1 LNSDQVC
8 TPKRKEAA
16 MMINGSRR
24 HDKDVD
30 QRFAELP
37 WDEQTTRWQEIDQS
51 LPAEHLV
58 RQIDEAVEELKLTE
72 LYATYSGRGSKALRP
87 DMLLRLVL
95 YERQRGRQSPVQWYR
110 DSRENEPVQWL
121 LFGMKPSRAVLYEFA
136 NRISEFL
143 DAWNEQVLRKA
154 QDKGIHIGERVALDG
169 TLVAALASRHRLLNQ
184 KTLTDRLEAL
194 QQAVSADQGGQMVE
208 ICPRWMAKH
217 PETREDQHMRYRV
230 AQTRMDQLQAENAKR
245 TSSKRKKPEKVV
257 VSASEPEAIIGRD
270 KLKVFRPMYNVQL
283 MYDLDSAFI
292 TSYEV
297 FAQQNDA
304 GTIGLILERCMELTG
319 RKPLAALADS
329 AYAGGP
335 DLALCEQAGV
345 TLYAPVSKNDFSE
358 AKRRKKKTPQ
368 IPKREFTWLAAE
380 NTYLCPQGQLLVP
393 EKTTSLDRSNG
404 RSSLQTTYRCPPE
417 HCMECPRRQDCT
429 PAPEKG
435 RSVSRQEHEDLLEIL
450 RARMETQEAKELYK
464 LRRQTI
470 ELRYADLKEHRKLRR
485 FHGYGMRHAR
495 AEIGTSV
502 LSYNL
507 LILHKNLK
515 SVERTARPMRIPEKV
530 LS

>member
-1 LNSDQVC
+1 
-8 TPKRKEAA
+8 
-16 MMINGSRR
+16 MMINGSGR
-24 HDKDVD
+24 HGKDAD
-30 QRFAELP
+30 QCFAELP

-58 RQIDEAVEELKLTE
+58 RQIDEAVKELE
-72 LYATYSGRGSKALRP
+72 LMALCATYSGRGSKALRP
-87 DMLLRLVL
+87 DILLRLVL
-95 YERQRGRQSPVQWYR
+95 YERQAGRLSPIQWFR

-121 LFGMKPSRAVLYEFA
+121 LFGMKPSRAALYEFA

-143 DAWNEQVLRKA
+143 DAWNEQVLRKS
-154 QDKGIHIGERVALDG
+154 QNSGIYMGERVALDG

-184 KTLTDRLEAL
+184 KTLTDKLEAL
-194 QQAVSADQGGQMVE
+194 QQAVSADQSGQMIE
-208 ICPRWMAKH
+208 NRPGWMAKH
-217 PETREDQHMRYRV
+217 PHTREDQLQRYRL
-230 AQTRMDQLQAENAKR
+230 AQKRMDQLQAENAKR
-245 TSSKRKKPEKVV
+245 RSSKRKKPEKVV
-257 VSASEPEAIIGRD
+257 VSASEPEAVIGRD

-304 GTIGLILERCMELTG
+304 GTIGPMLEHCMELTG
-319 RKPLAALADS
+319 RKPSLALADA

-335 DLALCEQAGV
+335 DLELCEQAVV

-358 AKRRKKKTPQ
+358 EKSRKKKTSQ
-368 IPKREFTWLAAE
+368 IPKREFTWLSAE
-380 NTYLCPQGQLLVP
+380 NTYLCPQGRLLVP
-393 EKTTSLDRSNG
+393 GRKIYLEKSNE
-404 RSSLQTTYRCPPE
+404 RSSLQTTYRCPPG
-417 HCMECPRRQDCT
+417 HCMKCPRRQDCT
-429 PAPEKG
+429 PVPEKG
-435 RSVSRQEHEDLLEIL
+435 RTISRLEYEDLLEML
-450 RARMETQEAKELYK
+450 RTRMETQEAKILYK

-502 LSYNL
+502 LAYNL

-515 SVERTARPMRIPEKV
+515 SAERTAKTMRIPEEV
-530 LS
+530 PS